1 MAKKFYAVKKGFKTG
16 IFNTWDECKIQV
28 DGFSGAIYK
37 AFSNYE
43 DASNFIGL
51 NNKNKNN
58 NSKKKDNINI
68 SDDNINSVEAY
79 VDGSYSEK
87 YKMYSYGVVILHNN
101 EVIKFSGKDNDD
113 DNISMRNVAGEL
125 LGATEAIKWALE
137 NKVKKISIY
146 YDYEGI
152 EKWALG
158 LWKTNKKGTKF
169 YKEFIDNVSKNIE
182 IEFIKVKAH
191 TGVYYN
197 EEADRLA
204 KAEINNIILNNNDI
218 KINDES
224 ISKIE
229 IRLEEKYR
237 NIFMKI
243 MSSDIDKKNKNQCI
257 TIFQGMQINDE
268 KLKKVAKEIWKI
280 EKRKISEIKKILVT
294 LNIDE
299 KIILIEI
306 IDIREDS
313 YHYKILL

>member
-37 AFSNYE
+37 SFSSYE

-51 NNKNKNN
+51 NNKNKNK

-79 VDGSYSEK
+79 VDGSYSDK
-87 YKMYSYGVVILHNN
+87 YKMYSYGVVIIHNN
-101 EVIKFSGKDNDD
+101 EVIKFSGKDNDI

-125 LGATEAIKWALE
+125 LGSIESIKWALE
-137 NKVKKISIY
+137 NKIRKISIY

-158 LWKTNKKGTKF
+158 LWKTNKKGTKS
-169 YKEFIDNVSKNIE
+169 YKEFIDNVSKNIK
-182 IEFIKVKAH
+182 IEFVKVKAH
-191 TGVYYN
+191 TGVLYN

-204 KAEINNIILNNNDI
+204 KAELNYIPNNGIIENKEENNYNIIFNKVMNEDV
-218 KINDES
+218 KT
-224 ISKIE
+224 KT
-229 IRLEEKYR
+229 
-237 NIFMKI
+237 
-243 MSSDIDKKNKNQCI
+243 KNKCI
-257 TIFQGMQINDE
+257 TIFQGKNITDD
-268 KLKKVAKEIWKI
+268 KLRKVAKEIWKI
-280 EKRKISEIKKILVT
+280 HKKKVSEINKINSI

-299 KIILIEI
+299 KILFIEI
-306 IDIREDS
+306 TDVFEKKYS
-313 YHYKILL
+313 YEIKL